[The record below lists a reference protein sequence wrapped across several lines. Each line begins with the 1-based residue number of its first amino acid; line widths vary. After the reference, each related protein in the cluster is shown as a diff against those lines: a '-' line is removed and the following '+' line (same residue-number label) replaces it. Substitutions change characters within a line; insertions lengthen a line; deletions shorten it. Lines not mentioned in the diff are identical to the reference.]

1 MQNGRCDWC
10 REDRVLTPVV
20 NRGAKASH
28 RFDWV
33 CSACADVE
41 YFEHVDERLWNPVL
55 LHSTRKHV
63 ISSASL
69 DTRLA
74 S

>member
-10 REDRVLTPVV
+10 QEDRVLTPVV
-20 NRGAKASH
+20 NRGVKASH
-28 RFDWV
+28 SFDWV

-41 YFEHVDERLWNPVL
+41 HLEHVDELLWNPVL

-69 DTRLA
+69 DIRLA

>member
-1 MQNGRCDWC
+1 MQTGRCDWC
-10 REDRVLTPVV
+10 QEYGGLTQVV
-20 NRGAKASH
+20 NRDVTASH
-28 RFDWV
+28 GFDWV
-33 CSACADVE
+33 CAACAEVE
-41 YFEHVDERLWNPVL
+41 RFEHVDELLWNPVL

-69 DTRLA
+69 DMKLA

>member
-1 MQNGRCDWC
+1 MQTGRCDWC
-10 REDRVLTPVV
+10 QEYGVLTQVV
-20 NRGAKASH
+20 NRDVTASH
-28 RFDWV
+28 DFDRV
-33 CSACADVE
+33 CSSCADVE
-41 YFEHVDERLWNPVL
+41 HFEHIDELLWNPVL

-69 DTRLA
+69 DIRLA

>member
-1 MQNGRCDWC
+1 MQNDRCDWC
-10 REDRVLTPVV
+10 QEYGVLTPVV
-20 NRGAKASH
+20 NRDVSTSRG
-28 RFDWV
+28 FDWI

-41 YFEHVDERLWNPVL
+41 HFEHVDELLWNPVL

-69 DTRLA
+69 DISLA

>member
-1 MQNGRCDWC
+1 MIGVKNTG
-10 REDRVLTPVV
+10 VLTPVV
-20 NRGAKASH
+20 NRGVKASR

-41 YFEHVDERLWNPVL
+41 YLEHVDELLWNPVL
-55 LHSTRKHV
+55 LHSTHKYV

-69 DTRLA
+69 DIRLA